1 LKAKLTRRV
10 KCRKR
15 HADLPR
21 MRDIE
26 IIDSELWLLLAIRQM
41 VYLIEGRPPGTAH
54 IDALLEEPTTTEQ
67 GA

>member
-1 LKAKLTRRV
+1 
-10 KCRKR
+10 
-15 HADLPR
+15 